1 MIWIFFPF
9 LLFAGVIENNIS
21 QVYKNYYKNINIS
34 KIVLNKNKNSRISY
48 IDTSMINPK
57 RNQGTV
63 KVDDKYLFFKIIATV
78 KVLKS
83 TQTIKK
89 GDLLTH
95 QNTALIEEKFKNF
108 YNKPVMNYVNKS
120 SKMYI
125 PQNKVIYF
133 YMLSKPNVIKRGQR
147 ITIISQSGGIEITF
161 QAIAMQNGEIGDKIK
176 VRKDKQIF
184 FVTIDKNGNGRL

>member
-63 KVDDKYLFFKIIATV
+63 KVDNKYLFFKIIATV

-161 QAIAMQNGEIGDKIK
+161 QATAMQNGEIGDKIK
-176 VRKDKQIF
+176 VKKDKQIF
-184 FVTIDKNGNGRL
+184 FVTIDKFGNGRL